1 MAPADD
7 AALLTALAVPAR
19 GFGAG
24 GVAVKYLKQAAAQR
38 GGVGALLAAAHL
50 AYLAPLPAAEQAPAT
65 ARWAALLQAHG
76 VARVRVRSRVIDCVT
91 SSHLHG
97 V

>member
-1 MAPADD
+1 MAPTDD

-38 GGVGALLAAAHL
+38 GGVGALLAAAQVCCL
-50 AYLAPLPAAEQAPAT
+50 CIGT
-65 ARWAALLQAHG
+65 NTLLSLQPYG
-76 VARVRVRSRVIDCVT
+76 RPQ
-91 SSHLHG
+91 
-97 V
+97 

>member
-1 MAPADD
+1 MAPTDD

-38 GGVGALLAAAHL
+38 GGVGALLAAAQVRCLCICTATPHT
-50 AYLAPLPAAEQAPAT
+50 LP
-65 ARWAALLQAHG
+65 
-76 VARVRVRSRVIDCVT
+76 
-91 SSHLHG
+91 
-97 V
+97 